1 MFQDLETLM
10 KRQRQRSCD
19 YTAVWTAD
27 DAAVVA
33 VAAVAAP
40 VLDPQQ
46 DPQQDPQR
54 LERLNAWAMRTLS
67 ENANFDGMT
76 VDQLRAV
83 FDRMTDDELD
93 AVIAAQAQERDG
105 ALSDDAGAPAEQQ
118 AGAPAEHPLLD
129 PQVLH
134 RLNEYYDFMLGS
146 HSDDAPSGALSDD
159 ARDALFDRMGD
170 DELDAV
176 FARMP

>member
-33 VAAVAAP
+33 VAAPVLDAVVAVAAP
-40 VLDPQQ
+40 VLDPQ
-46 DPQQDPQR
+46 
-54 LERLNAWAMRTLS
+54 
-67 ENANFDGMT
+67 NFDRMT
-76 VDQLRAV
+76 VDQLHAV

-93 AVIAAQAQERDG
+93 AVIARASSGD
-105 ALSDDAGAPAEQQ
+105 
-118 AGAPAEHPLLD
+118 
-129 PQVLH
+129 V
-134 RLNEYYDFMLGS
+134 
-146 HSDDAPSGALSDD
+146 SDDAPSGALSDD